1 MGRGWSETVAQA
13 RGDYQ
18 QENNFNS
25 PLQLIITTT
34 TIHNR
39 NNNNNNRN
47 NNNNNNSQP
56 TTTSTIHTTL
66 IAQTLF
72 FSIERRQVGLGHGL
86 VLAIIHAVVSP
97 ESALQQ
103 NKNNT

>member
-39 NNNNNNRN
+39 NNNNNNN
-47 NNNNNNSQP
+47 NNNNHNSQL
-56 TTTSTIHTTL
+56 TTHNNINNPQS
-66 IAQTLF
+66 AQTLF